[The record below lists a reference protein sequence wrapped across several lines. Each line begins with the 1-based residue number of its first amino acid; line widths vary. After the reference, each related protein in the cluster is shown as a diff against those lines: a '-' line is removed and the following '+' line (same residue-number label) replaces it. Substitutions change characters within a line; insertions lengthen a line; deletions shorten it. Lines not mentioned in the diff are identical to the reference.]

1 MSQAIITRRGGSG
14 GAGKVYTPQ
23 YTGTMNL
30 VYTNAKQTGGYAEFT
45 SSGTLTWLGDPPEEA
60 DLFCVGGGGASDIDS
75 YRSGGSAGS
84 SHTGGGGGGYTTTV
98 LAAALPAETQV
109 TIGSG
114 GTRGRAGIN
123 SSGAS
128 NRRLATDGGTTSIG
142 ELCTAAG
149 GKASAASTKG
159 AAGGSGGGGGGY
171 QSISGGVYG
180 QFIGGAGGSNGSNGR
195 RGTVT
200 RDPAGVGNG
209 GAGQGTPTTDLIGRR
224 HAGGGG
230 GAGGGAAG
238 TSDFTAGKGGGT
250 YGGGGYGG
258 GGMGVPSTY
267 NTAYGNNGG
276 QGFAMIGWGSYKEDL
291 GLT

>member
-1 MSQAIITRRGGSG
+1 MSQAIITRRGRGG

-23 YTGTMNL
+23 YTGTANT
-30 VYTNAKQTGGYAEFT
+30 VYTNAEMTGGYIEIT
-45 SSGTLTWLGDPPEEA
+45 SSGTLTWVGDPPEEA

-75 YRSGGSAGS
+75 YSSGGSAGS

-123 SSGAS
+123 SSGVS
-128 NRRLATDGGTTSIG
+128 NRRAATGGGTTSIG

-149 GKASAASTKG
+149 GKASRAVGTAG
-159 AAGGSGGGGGGY
+159 AAGGSGGGGGGSE
-171 QSISGGVYG
+171 SISGGVYG

-200 RDPAGVGNG
+200 KDPASVGNG
-209 GAGQGTPTTDLIGRR
+209 GAGRVRLLPI
-224 HAGGGG
+224 
-230 GAGGGAAG
+230 
-238 TSDFTAGKGGGT
+238 
-250 YGGGGYGG
+250 
-258 GGMGVPSTY
+258 
-267 NTAYGNNGG
+267 
-276 QGFAMIGWGSYKEDL
+276 
-291 GLT
+291 